1 VLVAVTQRTRVV
13 VYRSGDGGQ
22 TWRTAA
28 TLGVG
33 QQPSRCMAAPLSV
46 SFATPTAWWAAA
58 NGVVYRT
65 TSAGR
70 SWTSSSVPRGGCG
83 HPEVQAVDART
94 AWVLAGSGLRVTRD
108 GGAHWRPA
116 TPHA

>member
-1 VLVAVTQRTRVV
+1 VLVAVTLHARLV
-13 VYRSGDGGQ
+13 VYRSDDGGG
-22 TWRTAA
+22 TWRMAA

-33 QQPSRCMAAPLSV
+33 QQPSLCMAAALSV

-65 TSAGR
+65 TSGGH
-70 SWTSSSVPRGGCG
+70 SWTQSSVPRGGCG

-94 AWVLAGSGLRVTRD
+94 AWIQGDSGLRVTRD
-108 GGAHWRPA
+108 GGAHWRA
-116 TPHA
+116 VIPHA